1 MCGSRVFGWYIMLDS
16 LLAVGHRIYLSH
28 QHEFWAF
35 ISIPFVA
42 AIVTWV
48 HVWFA
53 MKMVFYPLEFV
64 GIWKPWIGWQG
75 IVPRK
80 AGKMAAITVDNT
92 LAKLGTLDEVFREM
106 EPELIAKHI
115 SNVMLND
122 VENFI
127 DEIMNDKNHVL
138 WENLPNAIKKR
149 VYARVRRQLPDV
161 MDRLVKDMS
170 ENIEDLMDLKHMVV
184 TRLEADKGLMV
195 RTFQEVG
202 NHEIAFVVNSSMW
215 IGFIFGIIQ
224 MVLWSF
230 WPYRW
235 GLPLYGAALGYLTN
249 WVAIN
254 MVFRPL
260 NPVYIGPWKLQGVFL
275 KRQNEVAEKF
285 SQLSTEEM
293 MTIRHIMT
301 EVMTGKRAD
310 RTRAMVKRHLAP
322 LLESGVVRT
331 AIQLTVGPQGYA
343 DLKRTVVDK
352 ATLKSLEPLQDP
364 QFNKERA
371 QVIARIFS
379 VRMKAMTPSEFQDLL
394 RPAFQEDEW
403 IIVVLGGIFGFVAG
417 WIQFVVGFQ

>member
-1 MCGSRVFGWYIMLDS
+1 MWDSISVFLHS
-16 LLAVGHRIYLSH
+16 IYLQH
-28 QHEFWAF
+28 QREFWGF
-35 ISIPFVA
+35 VSIPFVA

-64 GIWKPWIGWQG
+64 GIWKPWLGWQG

-106 EPELIAKHI
+106 EPEVIARHI
-115 SNVMLND
+115 SNELLNR
-122 VENFI
+122 VEDFI
-127 DEIMNDKNHVL
+127 DEIMNERNHVL

-149 VYARVRRQLPDV
+149 VYARVRRQLPEV

-184 TRLEADKGLMV
+184 TRLEQDKGLMV

-202 NHEIAFVVNSSMW
+202 DKEIAFVVNSSLW
-215 IGFIFGIIQ
+215 IGLFFGTVQ
-224 MVLWSF
+224 MMCWHL

-260 NPVYIGPWKLQGVFL
+260 NPVHIGPWKLQGVFL
-275 KRQNEVAEKF
+275 KRQNEVADKF
-285 SQLSTEEM
+285 SQLSTQEM
-293 MTIRHIMT
+293 MTIGHIMT
-301 EVMTGKRAD
+301 EMMTGKRAD
-310 RTRAMVKRHLAP
+310 RTRAMIKRHLTP
-322 LLESGVVRT
+322 LLEGGVVRT

-343 DLKRTVVDK
+343 ELKRTVVEK
-352 ATLKSLEPLQDP
+352 ATQKSLEPLRDP
-364 QFNKERA
+364 DFNRDRA
-371 QVIARIFS
+371 GVIAKIFS
-379 VRMKAMTPSEFQDLL
+379 SRMRSMTPQEFQDLL

-403 IIVVLGGIFGFVAG
+403 IIIVLGGIFGFLAG
-417 WIQFVVGFQ
+417 WAQFLLGFQ